1 MRVLQHLTRL
11 IIVVVCRAVRVYI
24 RLEAFNPTHDGVA
37 DGADQVLREN
47 ISSPV
52 HRICRQGKTQA
63 RPGQASP
70 GRSAVS

>member
-1 MRVLQHLTRL
+1 
-11 IIVVVCRAVRVYI
+11 
-24 RLEAFNPTHDGVA
+24 
-37 DGADQVLREN
+37 
-47 ISSPV
+47 V